1 MAKETQVA
9 VKQQPPPPRAH
20 GYHFGGPIGTFGI
33 SIILPVLV
41 YVFAFACND
50 VSGCPA
56 PSLLDP
62 KNLTLSQLK
71 REVGWP
77 AEGIWGLGDNKVN
90 AAVLGYYFFNA
101 LLYRFLPGTEVEGVQ
116 LASGGRL
123 KYRFNSFSSGTFIL
137 TLCAAGTIAQGA
149 EFPVWTF
156 ITENYIQV
164 VTANMLVAFGAAT
177 FVYVRSFS
185 VKPGNVESRELAEG
199 GHSGNLIYD
208 WFIGRELNPRVTI
221 PIIGEID
228 IKEFMEVRP
237 GLLGW
242 SLINFAWMAKQYR
255 TYGFVS
261 NSIVFV
267 SIVQTVYVID
277 CWYNEPAILTTIDII
292 TDGFGF
298 MLSFGDVAWL
308 PFMYSLQAKYLA
320 VYPVSVS
327 PLGMAGIASIIGVA
341 FFIFRASNSQK
352 NAFRNNPDDPSV
364 SHLKYI
370 ETKAGTRLLIT
381 GWWGVAR
388 HINYLGD
395 WLQAWP
401 YGLPTGMAG
410 YTIVS
415 AGSGFVQSGV
425 EGAFKMADGREVIQ
439 GAARG
444 WGIPFTYFYILYF
457 AILLIHRDRRDDEKC
472 ARKYGEDW
480 EKYKKIVRWR
490 ILPGIY

>member
-1 MAKETQVA
+1 MATKSKQNLI
-9 VKQQPPPPRAH
+9 QQPH
-20 GYHFGGPIGTFGI
+20 GYHFGGPIGVSLISFG
-33 SIILPVLV
+33 LPILV
-41 YVFAFACND
+41 YAFTFACND

-56 PSLLDP
+56 PSLLSP
-62 KNLTLSQLK
+62 KTLKIDQLK
-71 REVGWP
+71 GEVGWP
-77 AEGIWGLGDNKVN
+77 EQGIWGLGSLE
-90 AAVLGYYFFNA
+90 ATSAVLGYYLFNA
-101 LLYRFLPGTEVEGVQ
+101 LLYRFLPATEIDGVQ

-123 KYRFNSFSSGTFIL
+123 KYRFNSFASGMFTL
-137 TLCAAGTIAQGA
+137 TLCLAGTIAQGA
-149 EFPVWTF
+149 NFPLWTY
-156 ITENYIQV
+156 ISDNYLQI
-164 VTANMLVAFGAAT
+164 VTANMLIAYAVST

-185 VKPGNVESRELAEG
+185 VKPGNKDNRELAEG

-208 WFIGRELNPRVTI
+208 WFIGRELNPRVTV

-242 SLINFAWMAKQYR
+242 ALMNFAWVAKQYR
-255 TYGFVS
+255 TYGFVT
-261 NSIVFV
+261 NSIVFI
-267 SIVQTVYVID
+267 SGVQLVYVID
-277 CWYNEPAILTTIDII
+277 CWWNEPAILTTIDII

-298 MLSFGDVAWL
+298 MLAFGDVAWL
-308 PFMYSLQAKYLA
+308 PFVYSLQTRYLA
-320 VYPVSVS
+320 MYPVSVS
-327 PLGMAGIASIIGVA
+327 PIGMLGIFGVIGVA
-341 FFIFRASNSQK
+341 FAIFRLSNSQK

-370 ETKAGTRLLIT
+370 ETKAGTRLLIS

-401 YGLPTGMAG
+401 YCLPTGMAG
-410 YTIVS
+410 FTIAS
-415 AGSGFVQSGV
+415 AGSGYAEAGI

-444 WGIPFTYFYILYF
+444 WAIPVTYFYIIYF
-457 AILLIHRDRRDDEKC
+457 AVLLIHRDRRDDEKC

-480 EKYKKIVRWR
+480 EKYKKIVKWR